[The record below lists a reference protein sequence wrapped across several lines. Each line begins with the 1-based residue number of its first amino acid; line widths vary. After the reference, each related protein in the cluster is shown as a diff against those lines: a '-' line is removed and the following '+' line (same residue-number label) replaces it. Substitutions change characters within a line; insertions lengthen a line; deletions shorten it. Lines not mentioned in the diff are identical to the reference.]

1 MRNLNQI
8 LRLRQSMALSFN
20 SPANSRT
27 FHNFAASLSSVISSR
42 VLSNVGREHACQ
54 LSSRTSSDEDDESSH
69 GLLASRQSGEGPSFA
84 SNSDFFPAG
93 SRVSGAREPQLP
105 IGVPAN
111 LCSGLA
117 LRFRQYMSSS
127 CQRSSPEVGPWASR
141 GRQRES
147 ELVGGPIWHTF
158 RRGHMGHAHHTP
170 GERDNTGKAGERV
183 LRWGLWGDI
192 FLAIGKGGA
201 GFVSGSTAIIADAAH
216 SVSDIA
222 LSGVA
227 LWSSKVAS
235 APKDKEHPYGHGK
248 FETVG
253 ALGISGMLLLTG
265 GGIAWHAVETL
276 QDFIPLMS
284 ELVQAATDSH
294 HGHAEGGHQHGIDLE
309 HPFVAL
315 SAAVVSIVVKEAL
328 YWQTKKVGEQQK
340 SELLK
345 ASAWHHRSD
354 AISSVVALVGVGG
367 AMLGMPLLDPVA
379 GLLVSGMIVKAGM
392 ETGYQSL
399 QELVDSG
406 VSESVLSPI
415 RNTVLHVQGVEGCHH
430 LRGRRMGSFIH
441 VDAHIEVDPWLSV
454 SAAYNIGEA
463 VRHQLQKE
471 HPEVAETFVHIE
483 PADGGSKTVTPEEA
497 EIEAHL
503 HDHLTSHDNHPHGDD
518 QHLTKRDL
526 TKNGSK
532 SDLLTNDSFLDG
544 HCASSFEADSRQHS
558 EIEQDVRRV
567 VNADFREKMT
577 IAHVTSHYLKGKV
590 VVEVEVLMNPDISVR
605 DAMAYAN
612 DAEEVILRKVYDI
625 SAVHVQLKLSKTLS
639 ESAPS

>member
-1 MRNLNQI
+1 M
-8 LRLRQSMALSFN
+8 
-20 SPANSRT
+20 
-27 FHNFAASLSSVISSR
+27 
-42 VLSNVGREHACQ
+42 
-54 LSSRTSSDEDDESSH
+54 
-69 GLLASRQSGEGPSFA
+69 SGS
-84 SNSDFFPAG
+84 
-93 SRVSGAREPQLP
+93 REPQLP
-105 IGVPAN
+105 IRVQAN
-111 LCSGLA
+111 LCLGFA

-127 CQRSSPEVGPWASR
+127 CQRSLREVGHWASR
-141 GRQRES
+141 GRQGES
-147 ELVGGPIWHTF
+147 ELVSSPIWHTF

-265 GGIAWHAVETL
+265 GGIAWHAAY
-276 QDFIPLMS
+276 IPLMS

-294 HGHAEGGHQHGIDLE
+294 HGDAEGGHQHGIDLE

-315 SAAVVSIVVKEAL
+315 SAAVVSIVVKEAYVSTLTFSSSKICILQWLSLHNCSCHRLCSNFNVFLRGQEHQKFRQVSLKYRVLALIILSVL

-415 RNTVLHVQGVEGCHH
+415 RNTVLHIQGVEGCHH

-471 HPEVAETFVHIE
+471 HPEVAETFVHI
-483 PADGGSKTVTPEEA
+483 GSTHFV
-497 EIEAHL
+497 HL
-503 HDHLTSHDNHPHGDD
+503 D
-518 QHLTKRDL
+518 
-526 TKNGSK
+526 
-532 SDLLTNDSFLDG
+532 
-544 HCASSFEADSRQHS
+544 
-558 EIEQDVRRV
+558 
-567 VNADFREKMT
+567 
-577 IAHVTSHYLKGKV
+577 
-590 VVEVEVLMNPDISVR
+590 
-605 DAMAYAN
+605 
-612 DAEEVILRKVYDI
+612 
-625 SAVHVQLKLSKTLS
+625 
-639 ESAPS
+639 